1 MESPA
6 KPGCQESV
14 RQLRS
19 LKSGPIS
26 RHAAECPQ
34 IPPKQS
40 SPNGGLGAFGGPGI
54 ASFSLVTWPIYGSSL
69 LSHHDSY
76 RSVIQMGGPPKNYN
90 KSGGVHSAKK

>member
-54 ASFSLVTWPIYGSSL
+54 ASFSLVTWPIYGSSPSL
-69 LSHHDSY
+69 PSRQLQVSDSDGWAT
-76 RSVIQMGGPPKNYN
+76 QKL
-90 KSGGVHSAKK
+90 